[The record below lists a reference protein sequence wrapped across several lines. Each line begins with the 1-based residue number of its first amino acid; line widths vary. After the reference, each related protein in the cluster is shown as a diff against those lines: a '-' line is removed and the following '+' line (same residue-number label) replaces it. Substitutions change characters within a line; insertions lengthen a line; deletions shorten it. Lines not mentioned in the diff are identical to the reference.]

1 MSLLIDFERV
11 NQKNIIII
19 IINYCKVLVRFAT
32 KYIVTGL

>member
-11 NQKNIIII
+11 NQKNIII